1 MKKKLNIK
9 DQNKNFETQMTKV
22 KTTQSF
28 KGQKYTLIFLVP
40 FRNIFSKI
48 IKLKSYFKK

>member
-9 DQNKNFETQMTKV
+9 DENKNFETQMTKV

-28 KGQKYTLIFLVP
+28 KGQKCTLIFLLEKYLFEIYLV
-40 FRNIFSKI
+40 K
-48 IKLKSYFKK
+48 